1 MYSLNNIRKT
11 MGVHIELIVFM
22 LIVAFIIYTRPTMF
36 ITFSNTLLGKLLM
49 LTVLV
54 ASSIYN
60 KAYGILIAV
69 LIIAFAKHS
78 IEGFDS
84 NSMVKTDIS
93 TFVSWNDANTLASV
107 NGGRLPTKDEF
118 QSAAI
123 NVGNMDMWMPASNGT
138 DVNFWVHVG
147 EGYWPLYSTQ
157 PGVVNYPPPWGL
169 TNSPAGYRPGPT
181 GSSPINYIYIFKDTP
196 PTGASSACPKGFAGP
211 NASGHCTK
219 SWSAD
224 CDESCA
230 KDLCSKA
237 GIKWIP
243 LDYATNPYTCDVSKP
258 PSMCSMA
265 SPMKDDGF
273 ANFTYEYI
281 EQPTNQNTDVVA
293 TNPKA
298 QYLKIKTQ
306 TNVYG
311 PGGSAQFRVH
321 TPAYVPSQGDTV
333 QITINEYTGNYGSTG
348 GPIAMINAGKW
359 FNKDG
364 EIPVLIYNTGG
375 GSMNGQ
381 LTLSLLILKGEAV

>member
-11 MGVHIELIVFM
+11 IGVHIELIVFM
-22 LIVAFIIYTRPTMF
+22 LIVAFIIYTRPTIF
-36 ITFSNTLLGKLLM
+36 ITFSKTLLGKLLM
-49 LTVLV
+49 LIILV
-54 ASSIYN
+54 GASIYN

-69 LIIAFAKHS
+69 LIIAFAEHS
-78 IEGFDS
+78 LITEGFED
-84 NSMVKTDIS
+84 NSTNEMKC
-93 TFVSWNDANTLASV
+93 
-107 NGGRLPTKDEF
+107 P
-118 QSAAI
+118 
-123 NVGNMDMWMPASNGT
+123 
-138 DVNFWVHVG
+138 
-147 EGYWPLYSTQ
+147 EGFS
-157 PGVVNYPPPWGL
+157 
-169 TNSPAGYRPGPT
+169 
-181 GSSPINYIYIFKDTP
+181 
-196 PTGASSACPKGFAGP
+196 GP
-211 NASGHCTK
+211 NANGHCTK

-243 LDYATNPYTCDVSKP
+243 LDYATNPYTCEITKP
-258 PSMCSMA
+258 SSMCSA
-265 SPMKDDGF
+265 TTGSNDGF
-273 ANFTYEYI
+273 INFPYEYI

-321 TPAYVPSQGDTV
+321 TPAYMPSQGDTV
-333 QITINEYTGNYGSTG
+333 QITINEYTGNYGTTG

-381 LTLSLLILKGEAV
+381 LTLSLLILKGKSA